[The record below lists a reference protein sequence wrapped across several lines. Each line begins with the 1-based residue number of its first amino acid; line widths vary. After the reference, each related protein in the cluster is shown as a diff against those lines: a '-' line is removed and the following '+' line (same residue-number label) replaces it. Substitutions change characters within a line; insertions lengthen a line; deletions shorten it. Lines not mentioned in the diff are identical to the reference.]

1 MYDLRQNQSGSL
13 PIVRPHAI
21 ALRVAKSQGGFS
33 LIEMLIATMLL
44 GMVVLVFLASLAT
57 GSRAVEVVDTRIEL
71 DRLAQSQMEST
82 LSQPFL
88 LAPASYPSI
97 AVPPGYAVTVVAEL
111 LAGAGPDIQRVVVS
125 VYRDGEQRRT
135 LEAFKFNQ

>member
-1 MYDLRQNQSGSL
+1 MEDTRQHQKRNPPIAL
-13 PIVRPHAI
+13 PPAI
-21 ALRVAKSQGGFS
+21 GLRVARRQGGFT

-44 GMVVLVFLASLAT
+44 GVVISVFLATLAT
-57 GSRAVEVVDTRIEL
+57 GSRAVEVVDTRLEL
-71 DRLAQSQMEST
+71 TRLAQSQMETT

-88 LAPASYPSI
+88 TAPASYPSI
-97 AVPPGYAVTVVAEL
+97 AAPPGYAVTAVAEL
-111 LAGAGPDIQRVVVS
+111 LAGASPNIQRVVVS

>member
-1 MYDLRQNQSGSL
+1 MDDLKQNQNESL
-13 PIVRPHAI
+13 PIVRHRI
-21 ALRVAKSQGGFS
+21 IWLRVAKSQAGFS
-33 LIEMLIATMLL
+33 LIEMLIATALL
-44 GMVVLVFLASLAT
+44 GGVVLVFLAALAT
-57 GSRAVEVVDTRIEL
+57 GSRAVDVVDTRIEL

-88 LAPASYPSI
+88 LAPASYPGI
-97 AVPPGYAVTVVAEL
+97 PVPPGYAVTVVAEL

-125 VYRDGEQRRT
+125 VYRDGVQRRT